1 VPELTELLAQADPT
15 ATAAKAAA
23 DLLAA
28 QDVLAMWKAI
38 AVVCASGAVFFA
50 IQWYRCIQADV
61 ARLNEIAKV
70 YMASAAAAQAAVQAQ
85 ARKEAA

>member
-1 VPELTELLAQADPT
+1 MLELAQVPDPT
-15 ATAAKAAA
+15 VAAAKAAA

-61 ARLNEIAKV
+61 ARLNKIAEV
-70 YMASAAAAQAAVQAQ
+70 YMAAAAAAQAAQAAQ
-85 ARKEAA
+85 KSKEAAA